1 MKDEVLGVIS
11 AVLIGVIV
19 ALVNKWSGVD
29 GQDKMAAS
37 SQIKQAII
45 DLQEIQNATI
55 DGTTLKMLATGLK
68 ETAENFTKEAAKANP
83 AAVEEVLRATR
94 VAKVT
99 FATSEAQGIKTVAD
113 EQQSPQITKTLPKTP
128 ATTVQMLITEAA
140 AATKYD
146 VIVYAARYQNRDPNW
161 KGGSFQ
167 DMKKWWLTSTYA
179 KGGYAYA
186 FLNMHT
192 KSTADVW
199 ATAVSYNVKMGTA
212 GTLESVTASP
222 VANKE
227 EYRVATFRNDT
238 KKRLEAA
245 KESREHIRVIIW
257 SATELSQTAASD
269 YFTQYLL
276 ENGYEHIYSPSSGPQ
291 KGFLSYEIDPSRPPF
306 FSFAKA

>member
-1 MKDEVLGVIS
+1 MKDEILGVIS

-68 ETAENFTKEAAKANP
+68 ETAENFTKDTAKANP

-94 VAKVT
+94 VAKVS
-99 FATSEAQGIKTVAD
+99 FATEVAQEIKTVAD
-113 EQQSPQITKTLPKTP
+113 EQKSPQITKTLPKTP

-146 VIVYAARYQNRDPNW
+146 VILYSARYQNRDPKW

-167 DMKKWWLTSTYA
+167 DMKKWWLASTYA

-186 FLNMHT
+186 FLNLHF
-192 KSTADVW
+192 KSTDDVW

-212 GTLESVTASP
+212 GTLEMVRAGP
-222 VANKE
+222 VATKE

-238 KKRLEAA
+238 KQRLEAA
-245 KESREHIRVIIW
+245 GQSKDHIRVIIW
-257 SATELSQTAASD
+257 SATEMTQTAASD

-276 ENGYEHIYSPSSGPQ
+276 ENVYEHIYSPSSGPQ
-291 KGFLSYEIDPSRPPF
+291 KGFLSYEVDKERPPLF
-306 FSFAKA
+306 TFAKA

>member
-1 MKDEVLGVIS
+1 
-11 AVLIGVIV
+11 
-19 ALVNKWSGVD
+19 
-29 GQDKMAAS
+29 MAAS

-128 ATTVQMLITEAA
+128 GTTVQMLITEAA